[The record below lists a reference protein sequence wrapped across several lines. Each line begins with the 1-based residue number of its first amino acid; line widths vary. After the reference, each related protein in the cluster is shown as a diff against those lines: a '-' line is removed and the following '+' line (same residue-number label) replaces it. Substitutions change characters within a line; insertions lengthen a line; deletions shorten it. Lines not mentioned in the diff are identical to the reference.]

1 MEDLVQQGSEQHKLL
16 EYELGMYTGSD
27 SAC

>member
-1 MEDLVQQGSEQHKLL
+1 MEDLVQQGSDQHKLL
-16 EYELGMYTGSD
+16 EYELGVYTGSN